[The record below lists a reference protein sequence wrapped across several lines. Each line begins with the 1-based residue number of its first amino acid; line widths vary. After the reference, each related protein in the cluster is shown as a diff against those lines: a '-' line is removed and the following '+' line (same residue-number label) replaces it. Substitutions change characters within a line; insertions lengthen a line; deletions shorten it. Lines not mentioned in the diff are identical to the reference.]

1 MNPDYKAKMVLYIT
15 IGPCKGASIYDVR
28 TEGGGGTFKS
38 RHTGC
43 PEDHLFF
50 HIPLISGI
58 SGQIRLIFHMLNKQ
72 RLRFDLVYRTLGYI
86 FMYLRKSGISL
97 RQA

>member
-1 MNPDYKAKMVLYIT
+1 MSA
-15 IGPCKGASIYDVR
+15 GC
-28 TEGGGGTFKS
+28 TELGKNFCP
-38 RHTGC
+38 TGC

-72 RLRFDLVYRTLGYI
+72 RLKFDLVYRTLGYI
-86 FMYLRKSGISL
+86 FMYREV
-97 RQA
+97 